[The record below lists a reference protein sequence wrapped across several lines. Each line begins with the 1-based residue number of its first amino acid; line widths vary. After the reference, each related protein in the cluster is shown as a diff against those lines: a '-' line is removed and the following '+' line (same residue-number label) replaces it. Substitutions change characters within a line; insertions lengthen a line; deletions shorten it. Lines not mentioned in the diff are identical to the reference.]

1 MSVARVVW
9 VRRGRRL
16 AYATLGMVGL
26 ETVVA
31 LAAGWISGSAALL
44 GFGVDSVIELTAA
57 LAALWRLAADLDPVW
72 RERAEAATRRVI
84 GGCFLALAV
93 FVGADAVRMLALRVQ
108 PRQSVAG
115 MAIAVLSLVSMPLLA
130 RAKREVALAMGSGAL
145 RADAQQTALCGY
157 LSAILLG
164 GLILN
169 TTLGWWWA
177 DPIAAL
183 LMLPIIVREGL
194 EGIRGQSSC
203 GDACC

>member
-1 MSVARVVW
+1 

-16 AYATLGMVGL
+16 AYATLGLVGL
-26 ETVVA
+26 EAIVA
-31 LAAGWISGSAALL
+31 LAAGVISGSAALL

-57 LAALWRLAADLDPVW
+57 LAALWRLAADLDPAR
-72 RERAEAATRRVI
+72 RERAEAATRVVI
-84 GGCFLALAV
+84 GGCFFALSG
-93 FVGADAVRMLALRVQ
+93 FVGYEAVRLLALRIQ

-115 MAIAVLSLVSMPLLA
+115 MAIAALSLVSMPLLA

-145 RADAQQTALCGY
+145 RADAQQSALCGY

-169 TTLGWWWA
+169 AAIGWWWA

-183 LMLPIIVREGL
+183 LMLPIMVKEGFEGVRG
-194 EGIRGQSSC
+194 RSSC
-203 GDACC
+203 GDGCR